1 MKAKNLYLLVSL
13 ILFLSC
19 KYSPSGSNFI
29 ESETEFSDIS
39 FDVSI
44 TPSRIVED
52 TLKISEGVQFEY
64 SIDLANK
71 YIHGFEYWVDDDT
84 LKKLWGNNGY
94 SGAEGKLGMNTT
106 VLEDGL
112 HTANFKITTNSG
124 RQNILDQLGGE
135 LLEFNYSIQFFVDNS
150 EISPVQIT
158 SVEKIDGELVLNWEK
173 SRRQKFK
180 SYYVSYAFVEN
191 GINYSGFVRN
201 GVIEDQ
207 TITTLADRNYIG
219 GIRNYRIAVNEDY
232 LNGSN
237 ISANSTLYAYEDSY
251 PTIVAADTSGG
262 FLTITWRKCDYP
274 KSFSS
279 YSIQASNKVFTFE
292 NINDT
297 TYTFSYR
304 ATPSEIILKT
314 NGFYTDN
321 TEGQTIDTYN
331 F

>member
-219 GIRNYRIAVNEDY
+219 GIRNYRVAVNEDY

-279 YSIQASNKVFTFE
+279 YSIQASNKFFTFE